1 MEEKNDGVGKP
12 SQEEEDI
19 LFTKGL
25 KKKGWRLSR
34 QRWGRMKGVE
44 AEKSNGK

>member
-25 KKKGWRLSR
+25 KKKGGDSHDKD
-34 QRWGRMKGVE
+34 GDG
-44 AEKSNGK
+44 